1 MPFALIITGIIM
13 VVAAVRGTHVCLV
26 NTVKGEFTGP
36 GNFTY
41 WVVAILILGLI
52 GYSET
57 LRPLSNGL
65 LILILLALF
74 LTRGRKGL
82 FTNFTSA
89 LHISSGTQAPASQIA
104 STLTGG

>member
-1 MPFALIITGIIM
+1 MPFALIIAGVVM

-26 NTVKGEFTGP
+26 NVVKGEFQGP

-41 WVVAILILGLI
+41 WVVAILIIGLI

-57 LRPLSNGL
+57 LKPLSDGL
-65 LILILLALF
+65 LVLILLALF
-74 LTRGRKGL
+74 LTRGKQGL
-82 FTNFTSA
+82 FQNLQSA
-89 LHISSGTQAPASQIA
+89 LGSGGGVGTGTGSLV

>member
-13 VVAAVRGTHVCLV
+13 VVAAVRGTHICLV
-26 NTVKGEFTGP
+26 NTVKGEFTGQA
-36 GNFTY
+36 NFTY
-41 WVVAILILGLI
+41 WVVAILIIGLI

-65 LILILLALF
+65 LVLILLALF
-74 LTRGRKGL
+74 LTRGRQSL

-89 LHISSGTQAPASQIA
+89 LHIGGASKSVSSLA

>member
-26 NTVKGEFTGP
+26 NTIKGEFAGQ

-41 WVVAILILGLI
+41 WVVAILIIGLI

-74 LTRGRKGL
+74 LTRGRQNL
-82 FTNFTSA
+82 FSNFTSA
-89 LHISSGTQAPASQIA
+89 LHIGGASTAASGLVT
-104 STLTGG
+104 TLTGG

>member
-26 NTVKGEFTGP
+26 NTVKGEFTGK

-74 LTRGRKGL
+74 LTRGRQGL
-82 FTNFTSA
+82 FTNLTSA
-89 LHISSGTQAPASQIA
+89 LHIGSGSSTSASGLV